1 MKKEYTKEFKQ
12 HIVGEH
18 FAGST
23 VSALAK
29 EYSLSRNTV
38 YSWIE
43 QHGKEIKRTKPINM
57 REYNDLKQ
65 KCEQLEQMV
74 EILQMSPCTVDAP
87 LLERYAFIFSLANQY
102 SVNLLCKTMKVAK
115 GSYYN
120 HILRNKNEDTIAA
133 QRRAEITPIIEEIF
147 DESDQVYGARK
158 IHAILKERGYQIS
171 PNTVADIMHDNG
183 WFSSRGGA
191 KKLYL
196 KSQERKQLAATYK
209 LNATKPNEIW
219 VGDVTIFKLKNIY
232 YYICAILDIYSRKI
246 VGYRI
251 STCNSTH
258 ITKATFKMAYE
269 NRQPE
274 KLHFHSDQGSNY
286 IARTYV
292 DYLKELGVKQ
302 TFSRPSKPYDNS
314 IIEAFFKSLKS
325 EKLYRIQ
332 FRSER
337 ELKEAV
343 KEYVEH
349 YNSRRPH
356 EFLNYRSPD
365 AYEMN
370 YFKKQISL
378 EA

>member
-1 MKKEYTKEFKQ
+1 MKKEYSKEFKQ
-12 HIVGEH
+12 HIVQEH

-38 YSWIE
+38 YSWIK

-65 KCEQLEQMV
+65 KCSQLEEMV
-74 EILQMSPCTVDAP
+74 EILQMAPCTVDAP

-102 SVNLLCKTMKVAK
+102 SVNLLCKTMKVA
-115 GSYYN
+115 N
-120 HILRNKNEDTIAA
+120 
-133 QRRAEITPIIEEIF
+133 
-147 DESDQVYGARK
+147 GARK

-232 YYICAILDIYSRKI
+232 YYICAILDICSRKI

-258 ITKATFKMAYE
+258 ITKAAFKMAYE

-274 KLHFHSDQGSNY
+274 KLHFHSDQGANY

-292 DYLKELGVKQ
+292 DYLKG
-302 TFSRPSKPYDNS
+302 Y
-314 IIEAFFKSLKS
+314 
-325 EKLYRIQ
+325 
-332 FRSER
+332 
-337 ELKEAV
+337 
-343 KEYVEH
+343 
-349 YNSRRPH
+349 
-356 EFLNYRSPD
+356 
-365 AYEMN
+365 
-370 YFKKQISL
+370 
-378 EA
+378 